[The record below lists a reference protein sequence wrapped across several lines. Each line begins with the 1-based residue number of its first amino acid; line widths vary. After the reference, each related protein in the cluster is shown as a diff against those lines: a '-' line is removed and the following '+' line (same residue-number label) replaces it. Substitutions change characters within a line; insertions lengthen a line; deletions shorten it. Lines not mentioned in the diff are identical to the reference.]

1 LVEQLVNGEAEK
13 IASKL
18 IELATG
24 GNVRCLEIA
33 LDRIAPKRSGRPID
47 FQLPAIK
54 NLHDVVSAMAAVTS
68 GVNDGSLTV
77 EEASHLAR
85 VLDGYANAVTT
96 FDLVARVEAL
106 EALKKGA

>member
-1 LVEQLVNGEAEK
+1 MDGEAEK
-13 IASKL
+13 IARKL

-47 FQLPAIK
+47 FQLPEIK
-54 NLHDVVSAMAAVTS
+54 NLHDVVTAMAAVTS
-68 GVNDGSLTV
+68 GVNDASLTV
-77 EEASHLAR
+77 EEAGHLAR

-96 FDLVARVEAL
+96 FDLVTRVEAL
-106 EALKKGA
+106 EALKKGT